1 MTTTELRP
9 GDAPAGQRN
18 RAGRLLLVAILIG
31 MLIGALASLG
41 LGPRTPT
48 LGPAQAGD
56 PGLAEDARAS
66 LASDRGLQTLS
77 VGRVRDGQ
85 ASFAGLGE
93 EDGVAPTAQT
103 LFELGSITKTFTGL
117 LLADAVERGELAL
130 DDRLSDHLP
139 ELRGTA
145 AGDVTL
151 EKLATHRSGLPAV
164 PTAMIP
170 GSLAQTLGNENPYA
184 VSVEAVIEATRT
196 TELEQP
202 GQYAY
207 SNLGVSLLGHAE
219 ARAAGAPDWPTLATE
234 RILRPLGMT
243 GTTFALTAEQVPAD
257 ALPVH
262 KENGWRAPYWYG
274 SGFAPAGTSTWSTAD
289 DMMRYAQAVLAGSAP
304 GLSALEPRAD
314 SSNGRIGLAWQISE
328 VDGRVITWHNGGTA
342 GSRTMLAIDR
352 ERGQAVIVL
361 GNSARWVDRTGLSL
375 AASDGAVSAVDRPGG
390 PGIPALAAVVT
401 GLLFLLTLVI
411 AAVRAGDRLAVVN
424 GVVSGA
430 TGLLILLAHGPWS
443 LVPGWLWGALA
454 GLTVVCMV
462 AAVRRARTL
471 PAGPTRK
478 VVSAWLSMALT
489 VLVLAWAIWSL

>member
-9 GDAPAGQRN
+9 EDAPAGQRN
-18 RAGRLLLVAILIG
+18 RAGRLLLVAILVG

-48 LGPAQAGD
+48 LGTAQAGD
-56 PGLAEDARAS
+56 PGLAEDVRAS
-66 LASDRGLQTLS
+66 LVSDRGLQTLS

-85 ASFAGLGE
+85 VSFAGLGD
-93 EDGVAPTAQT
+93 EDGATPTEQT
-103 LFELGSITKTFTGL
+103 PFELGSITKTFTGL

-130 DDRLSDHLP
+130 GDQLADHLP

-151 EKLATHRSGLPAV
+151 EQLATHRSGLPAI

-170 GSLAQTLGNENPYA
+170 ASLGQTLGNENPYA
-184 VSVEAVIEATRT
+184 VSVEAVIEASRT
-196 TELEQP
+196 TELEKP
-202 GQYAY
+202 GEYAY

-219 ARAAGAPDWPTLATE
+219 ARAAGAPDWPNLATE

-243 GTTFALTAEQVPAD
+243 ATTFALTAEQFPAD
-257 ALPVH
+257 ALPIH

-274 SGFAPAGTSTWSTAD
+274 PGFAPAGTSTWSTAE

-304 GLSALEPRAD
+304 GASALEPRAD
-314 SSNGRIGLAWQISE
+314 SSNGRIGLAWQVSE

-361 GNSARWVDRTGLSL
+361 GNSARWVDRAGLSL

-390 PGIPALAAVVT
+390 PGIPALAAAVT

-411 AAVRAGDRLAVVN
+411 AAVRARDRLAVVN
-424 GVVSGA
+424 GVLSGA

-443 LVPGWLWGALA
+443 LVPGWIWGALA
-454 GLTVVCMV
+454 GLAVVCTV

-478 VVSAWLSMALT
+478 AVSAWLSVALT
-489 VLVLAWAIWSL
+489 LLVLAWAIWSL